1 MNISLYLI
9 DTMDHE
15 SEENCM
21 ETEEQFL
28 LQPDETKTKYVF
40 VNTRV
45 DYQYRSVALDNMCL
59 YDYMRFYRKKLIDA
73 QDRKQLE
80 AQTTLKNSE
89 ARNAH
94 RGRPAS
100 EREIFQ
106 AEHPQS
112 SSHINIKRMKPVVP
126 VLIGPPIPRRDRED
140 TRERYCRSILTLFFP
155 WRSFQDVCN
164 VDQTWAQ
171 AFEARYAKITSESRK
186 IIDNIQLLQ
195 ECKNDRDE
203 HLQQVIEAAQ
213 TEIVADPMYISRNDS
228 DNDDEN
234 NDILDV
240 LETIDMSE
248 IPTLKEPGTKAEKI
262 YFEKVVQAV
271 DQANRFANIHSTNFY
286 KKVLFFVYKL
296 HRFSSRL
303 YKIINIC
310 HQTG

>member
-1 MNISLYLI
+1 
-9 DTMDHE
+9 MDHE

-28 LQPDETKTKYVF
+28 LQPDETKTKYVY

-45 DYQYRSVALDNMCL
+45 DYQYRSAALDNMCL
-59 YDYMRFYRKKLIDA
+59 YDYMRFYHKKLIDA
-73 QDRKQLE
+73 HDRKQLE
-80 AQTTLKNSE
+80 AQSMKKNSE
-89 ARNAH
+89 IETPR
-94 RGRPAS
+94 RGRPVS
-100 EREIFQ
+100 ERETFQ
-106 AEHPQS
+106 DGHPQS
-112 SSHINIKRMKPVVP
+112 SSHINIKRKKPVVP
-126 VLIGPPIPRRDRED
+126 VLIGPPIPRKDRED
-140 TRERYCRSILTLFFP
+140 TRERYCRSILILFFP

-171 AFEARYAKITSESRK
+171 AFETRYGKITYEFRK

-213 TEIVADPMYISRNDS
+213 TEIVSDPMYTSRNDS
-228 DNDDEN
+228 DSDDDN
-234 NDILDV
+234 NEILDV

-248 IPTLKEPGTKAEKI
+248 IPTLKEPGTKAEQV

-271 DQANRFANIHSTNFY
+271 DQANRFSNIHCKNFY
-286 KKVLFFVYKL
+286 EKILFFIYKL
-296 HRFSSRL
+296 HRFSSKL
-303 YKIINIC
+303 NKIINIC